1 MRVINPSV
9 IAEAIFESDASLIY
23 CVIDEDTGV
32 AIAEGSISRTLF
44 KIFCSSTNIAVDPPS
59 LTLSEE
65 ASQLS
70 GAEVAQ
76 QTCPPNS
83 DGVAQ
88 PVSQASQAPVVGPS
102 RRLTRRAAS
111 QTPAPEPAPA
121 APMAVDDDSQ
131 SAPKRVGQPVYHIF
145 QRSLIFL
152 FASEHS

>member
-32 AIAEGSISRTLF
+32 AIAEGSISRTVY
-44 KIFCSSTNIAVDPPS
+44 KNFCSSTNIAVDPPS

-70 GAEVAQ
+70 GAEIAQ

-83 DGVAQ
+83 DDVAQ
-88 PVSQASQAPVVGPS
+88 PVSQAE
-102 RRLTRRAAS
+102 RANRPRTNG
-111 QTPAPEPAPA
+111 QR
-121 APMAVDDDSQ
+121 M
-131 SAPKRVGQPVYHIF
+131 SARAERCKKFRSVSAIAFIH
-145 QRSLIFL
+145 QRCREVPTEIP
-152 FASEHS
+152 